1 MRGGNRGSEAA
12 AGGVSCV
19 RLDVD
24 VAGWV
29 CCKAQR
35 WMSDDPGKADAS
47 VCCMEEGD
55 EEAVEAMDCEDVD
68 AAGWS
73 WSPHA
78 ASIVHASIAP
88 YIQSILISLLSTA
101 SSGRIASRR
110 HAHVD
115 GVGKG
120 QPRG

>member
-1 MRGGNRGSEAA
+1 MTGGNRGSEAA

-35 WMSDDPGKADAS
+35 WMSDDPGKADVS

-55 EEAVEAMDCEDVD
+55 EEAVDCADED

-78 ASIVHASIAP
+78 ASVVQASIAP
-88 YIQSILISLLSTA
+88 HIQSILINLLSTA

-110 HAHVD
+110 HAHAD

>member
-1 MRGGNRGSEAA
+1 
-12 AGGVSCV
+12 
-19 RLDVD
+19 
-24 VAGWV
+24 
-29 CCKAQR
+29 
-35 WMSDDPGKADAS
+35 MSDDPGKADAS

-78 ASIVHASIAP
+78 ASVVHASIAP
-88 YIQSILISLLSTA
+88 HIQSILFSLLSTA

-110 HAHVD
+110 HAHC
-115 GVGKG
+115 GWCRERATQRIEITRVGFIK
-120 QPRG
+120 